1 MKILIKKDNFME
13 KTLGLLVKEL
23 KELKDYEA
31 QLSDTIKD
39 IINNEDEDF
48 ELKKKAVKN
57 LKKLEFYLEGGNDLI
72 QDTIK
77 SIEKSLAKKEQTEE
91 FK

>member
-1 MKILIKKDNFME
+1 ME